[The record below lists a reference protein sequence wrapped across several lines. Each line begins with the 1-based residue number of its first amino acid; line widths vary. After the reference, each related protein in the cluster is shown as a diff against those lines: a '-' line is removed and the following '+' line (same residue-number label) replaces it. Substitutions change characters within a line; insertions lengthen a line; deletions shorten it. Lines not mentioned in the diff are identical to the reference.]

1 MPFSSEG
8 LNKVWCIHIVAYY
21 STIKGNGLLLH
32 IRTWMD
38 FKRIILDEEP
48 IWKFRWYLILLY
60 LYGILK
66 TLPLWGWRTD
76 SVQFGSFTQLCLTLC
91 NPKDCS
97 MPGFPVH
104 HHLGVWSTHVHQI
117 GDALQ
122 PSYPLSSPSPPA
134 FNLSQ
139 QQSLFQWV
147 SS

>member
-1 MPFSSEG
+1 MRPYCG
-8 LNKVWCIHIVAYY
+8 ILLNNKREWYIIAH
-21 STIKGNGLLLH
+21 KNLDG
-32 IRTWMD
+32 

-66 TLPLWGWRTD
+66 TLPMWKWRTD
-76 SVQFGSFTQLCLTLC
+76 SVQFSSFTQLCLTLC

-97 MPGFPVH
+97 IPGFPVH
-104 HHLGVWSTHVHQI
+104 HHLGNCSTHVQQV

-134 FNLSQ
+134 FNLYQ
-139 QQSLFQWV
+139 QQGLFQWV
-147 SS
+147 SYWKREQICGSK